1 MSENLKQKV
10 EEMKS
15 LRMELEQGIT
25 TWENCRGY
33 VINDELFGFVNLTEE
48 LKIG

>member
-10 EEMKS
+10 EEMKN
-15 LRMELEQGIT
+15 LKMELEQGIT

-33 VINDELFGFVNLTEE
+33 IINDELYGFVHLTEE
-48 LKIG
+48 LHV